1 MMSST
6 GEGRPLAELL
16 GGLAT
21 DISTLFRKEIQLA
34 KTEASEKVSQTIAAA
49 SSIAV
54 GGILALG
61 ALGVL
66 LSAIVS
72 LLAAFFVNQGMD
84 LTLANALS
92 AFIVTIV
99 VGIIAWVAINRGLN
113 ALKASNL
120 NLNRTTASLGRDA
133 DIVKERL

>member
-1 MMSST
+1 MSTANDS
-6 GEGRPLAELL
+6 RPLAELL

-21 DISTLFRKEIQLA
+21 DISTLFRKEVQLA
-34 KTEASEKVSQTIAAA
+34 KAEASEKVSETMAGV
-49 SSIAV
+49 SSIAI
-54 GGILALG
+54 GGVLVLG

-72 LLAAFFVNQGMD
+72 LLAAFFVSQGLD
-84 LTLANALS
+84 PTLANALS
-92 AFIVTIV
+92 AFLVTAV
-99 VGIIAWVAINRGLN
+99 VGIAGWMSISKGLT

-120 NLNRTTASLGRDA
+120 NMNRTTASLGRDA

>member
-1 MMSST
+1 MSTANDS
-6 GEGRPLAELL
+6 RPLAELL

-21 DISTLFRKEIQLA
+21 DISTLFRKEVQLA
-34 KTEASEKVSQTIAAA
+34 KAEASEKVSETMAGV
-49 SSIAV
+49 SSIAI
-54 GGILALG
+54 GGVLVLG

-72 LLAAFFVNQGMD
+72 LLAAFFVSQGLD
-84 LTLANALS
+84 PALANALS
-92 AFIVTIV
+92 AFLVTAV
-99 VGIIAWVAINRGLN
+99 VGIAGWMTISKGLN

-120 NLNRTTASLGRDA
+120 NMNRTTASLGRDA